1 MHKYCIRRRPDF
13 LLWGAMHVTLLTG
26 FLGAGKTTFL
36 KRLLREYGA
45 DRSFGVIVN
54 DLSELEVDGEL
65 VRLGDGVSEKDGSLI
80 SLYSGSISEG
90 RSGDFAAAVAAMRA
104 RGTAH
109 LLIETSGG
117 TRPSTIID
125 QLLALKG
132 VTLGAVATLVDA
144 RMLLHDYSGGPGL
157 IRRLEGD
164 PAFTDLLLAEQI
176 QSASF
181 IVLTKLDMIPE
192 DKLTPMFGTLQE
204 LNPWATLAACAYG
217 NMDATVLL
225 DAKPYR
231 RREITLAP
239 ESAREAIG
247 AVVVRDAR
255 PLHPRRFY
263 DLFQKRLGVGLFRSK
278 GFIWFPSRDHQVLLW
293 NQAGGAMG
301 LEFLG
306 IWRAHVL
313 ATDTRL
319 LAEERELLRERMA
332 TSDARFGD
340 RYCELTLIG
349 LERDRTVF
357 AKHLQ
362 DCFCTEE
369 EVENWQAG
377 EPFEDPWPK
386 ELANL

>member
-1 MHKYCIRRRPDF
+1 
-13 LLWGAMHVTLLTG
+13 
-26 FLGAGKTTFL
+26 
-36 KRLLREYGA
+36 
-45 DRSFGVIVN
+45 
-54 DLSELEVDGEL
+54 
-65 VRLGDGVSEKDGSLI
+65 RLGDGVSEKDGSLI

-90 RSGDFAAAVAAMRA
+90 RSGDFAAAVTAMKA
-104 RGTAH
+104 RSTAH

-117 TRPSTIID
+117 TRPSAIIE
-125 QLLALKG
+125 QLLAVEG

-164 PAFTDLLLAEQI
+164 PVFTDLLLAEQI

-181 IVLTKLDMIPE
+181 IVLTKLDMIPA
-192 DKLTPMFGTLQE
+192 DQLTPMFRTLQE

-217 NMDATVLL
+217 NMDAAILL
-225 DAKPYR
+225 DAPPYQR
-231 RREITLAP
+231 RRGITLAP
-239 ESAREAIG
+239 EAADTIG
-247 AVVVRDAR
+247 SVVVRDAR

-263 DLFQKRLGVGLFRSK
+263 ELFQKRLGVGLFRSK

-319 LAEERELLRERMA
+319 LAEERTLLRERMA
-332 TSDARFGD
+332 TTDPLFGD
-340 RYCELTLIG
+340 RYCELTPIG
-349 LERDRTVF
+349 LERDRMSF

-362 DCFCTEE
+362 ACFCTEE
-369 EVENWQAG
+369 EVRKWQAG
-377 EPFEDPWPK
+377 EVFEDPWPK